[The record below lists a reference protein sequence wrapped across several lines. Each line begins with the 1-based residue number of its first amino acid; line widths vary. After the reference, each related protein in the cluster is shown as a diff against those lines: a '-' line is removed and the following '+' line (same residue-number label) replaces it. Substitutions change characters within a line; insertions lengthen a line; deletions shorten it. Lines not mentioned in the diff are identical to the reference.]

1 MNQHR
6 TLDTGCTEKDR
17 RGEKGA
23 EEKEKEH
30 KQTARKSIN
39 RFLVK

>member
-23 EEKEKEH
+23 EEEEKEH
-30 KQTARKSIN
+30 KQTVGKSIY
-39 RFLVK
+39 RFLVE